1 MENENGFGV
10 ADYSVFAGV
19 LVISCG
25 IGLYFSYKGNKSPE
39 EFFMGNRILHPL
51 PVSMSLLTTLFS
63 SLSMLGFA
71 AEAYANGMQLS
82 MFILGVVFAII
93 FSSYLIMPILYPL
106 KLTSI
111 NEYIF
116 LRFKSKRL
124 RICLTFITVTRIL
137 IVSGFSLYATTIV
150 LASITKLN
158 TMANIFLL
166 GIVCSTY
173 SAFGG
178 IRAVVWTDFFQ
189 MFVMVLGMIIVII
202 VGCAL
207 SGGFIET
214 LMSLSPF
221 VRHTFFNTLIYG
233 FINYSRIYGVEQYCV
248 QRIYSVKSFKN
259 ARKVLTYNILGISV
273 LVLPIFVGGL
283 VAFANY
289 VGCDP
294 MVLGII
300 KKKDQIMPYF
310 VTDKLSFIL
319 AFRIIC

>member
-1 MENENGFGV
+1 
-10 ADYSVFAGV
+10 
-19 LVISCG
+19 
-25 IGLYFSYKGNKSPE
+25 
-39 EFFMGNRILHPL
+39 MGNRILHPL

-137 IVSGFSLYATTIV
+137 IMGGLSLYATTIV

-158 TMANIFLL
+158 TMANTFLL

-173 SAFGG
+173 SAF
-178 IRAVVWTDFFQ
+178 
-189 MFVMVLGMIIVII
+189 
-202 VGCAL
+202 
-207 SGGFIET
+207 
-214 LMSLSPF
+214 
-221 VRHTFFNTLIYG
+221 
-233 FINYSRIYGVEQYCV
+233 
-248 QRIYSVKSFKN
+248 VK
-259 ARKVLTYNILGISV
+259 
-273 LVLPIFVGGL
+273 
-283 VAFANY
+283 
-289 VGCDP
+289 
-294 MVLGII
+294 
-300 KKKDQIMPYF
+300 
-310 VTDKLSFIL
+310 
-319 AFRIIC
+319 